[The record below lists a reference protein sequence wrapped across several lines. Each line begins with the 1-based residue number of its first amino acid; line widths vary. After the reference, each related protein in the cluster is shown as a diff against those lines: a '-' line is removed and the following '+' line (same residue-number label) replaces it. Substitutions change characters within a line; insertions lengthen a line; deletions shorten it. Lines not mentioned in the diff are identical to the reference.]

1 MSNSNPVPARK
12 SSMSAEAMIGTGI
25 TVWAFGI
32 LFLLLG
38 WAQHMRHVKDASL
51 TLLIIGAVMFVFGG
65 IIALAGKKKSKP
77 GWRDVNVVL
86 TKE

>member
-1 MSNSNPVPARK
+1 MSNPSQVPARK

-38 WAQHMRHVKDASL
+38 WAQHMRL
-51 TLLIIGAVMFVFGG
+51 E
-65 IIALAGKKKSKP
+65 
-77 GWRDVNVVL
+77 
-86 TKE
+86 KERSI